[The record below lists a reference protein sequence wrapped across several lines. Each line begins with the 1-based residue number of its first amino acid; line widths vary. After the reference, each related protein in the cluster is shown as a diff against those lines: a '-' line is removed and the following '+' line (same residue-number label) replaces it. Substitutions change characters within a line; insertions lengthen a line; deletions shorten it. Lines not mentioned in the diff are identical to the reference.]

1 MIEAIDDGTNHLLP
15 KDGQIQTWR
24 SRPRHFDMSK
34 VVVNRLIVPIVPAT
48 AAFAFVT
55 HKRVIKNE
63 RVGVWLWLEYEYD
76 M

>member
-1 MIEAIDDGTNHLLP
+1 MLAN
-15 KDGQIQTWR
+15 DGQIQTWR

-48 AAFAFVT
+48 AAFAFAMVA
-55 HKRVIKNE
+55 HQRVIKNE